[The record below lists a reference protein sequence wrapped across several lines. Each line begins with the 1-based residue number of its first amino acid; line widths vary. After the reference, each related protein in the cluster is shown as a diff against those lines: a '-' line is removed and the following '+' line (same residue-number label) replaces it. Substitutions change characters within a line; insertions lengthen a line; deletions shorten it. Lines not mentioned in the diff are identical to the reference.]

1 MNSKEYSMIG
11 DGQRSENNNNNNKRK
26 EMQRG

>member
-11 DGQRSENNNNNNKRK
+11 DGQRSENNNNNKRK
-26 EMQRG
+26 EMQKG